1 MSKRRGL
8 HRVSSD
14 NQCLSLRSHILV
26 ESRGDFLQT
35 RWSILPIYSVTRIG
49 DHARTESGF
58 SLGRLT
64 VCPGL
69 SHLSSQ
75 CSRWFSAALLSAH
88 KSMLPILHL
97 LPHGKRSP
105 TSTPGTSCLRPRPQV
120 SRFSTKLRQRRQEPR
135 CTSIPFERAA
145 LPATK
150 LFTTP

>member
-1 MSKRRGL
+1 MSKGKGQ

-14 NQCLSLRSHILV
+14 SQCLSLARAQTLA

-35 RWSILPIYSVTRIG
+35 WRRILPVYSVTRIG

-69 SHLSSQ
+69 SRLSSQ

-97 LPHGKRSP
+97 LPH
-105 TSTPGTSCLRPRPQV
+105 
-120 SRFSTKLRQRRQEPR
+120 
-135 CTSIPFERAA
+135 
-145 LPATK
+145 
-150 LFTTP
+150 